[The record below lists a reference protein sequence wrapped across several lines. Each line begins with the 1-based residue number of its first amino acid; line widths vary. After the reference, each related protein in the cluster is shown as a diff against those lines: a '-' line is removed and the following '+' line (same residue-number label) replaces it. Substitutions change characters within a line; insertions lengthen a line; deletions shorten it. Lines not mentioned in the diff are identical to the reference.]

1 MNRLIGDWTSLL
13 FFLCEC
19 YLFRDWLIFAILDAS
34 AAVALFLAFL
44 TVSPMEHKRDA
55 TVAGLSWP
63 SNPTRGLAPTNP
75 VQVSDAQT
83 SALSHSGPP
92 DTTTSPT
99 SAPLVN
105 DGTAPDTG
113 TMAHSDTYS
122 GPAPPGVPFPTE
134 SSSTHNYLH
143 RAQFSS
149 RVVHQIQFKV
159 ITHSNNT
166 RELFIEEIPLLGH
179 SRCRDP
185 EHYFYGLS
193 GNWEW
198 SLRTAD
204 YWRHHFEIPLVH
216 GHHPFHNVPIETT
229 SPGDEPSLT
238 TRIHEL
244 AKDLSDT
251 LKAATASGEFDQT
264 WAMVE
269 RMSFH
274 DAMEVLLQ
282 APNSS
287 SD

>member
-1 MNRLIGDWTSLL
+1 
-13 FFLCEC
+13 
-19 YLFRDWLIFAILDAS
+19 
-34 AAVALFLAFL
+34 
-44 TVSPMEHKRDA
+44 MEHKRDA

-75 VQVSDAQT
+75 VQVPDAQT
-83 SALSHSGPP
+83 SALCHSGAP
-92 DTTTSPT
+92 DTTTNPT
-99 SAPLVN
+99 SAPLVT
-105 DGTAPDTG
+105 DSTAPATG
-113 TMAHSDTYS
+113 TMAHPDTYS
-122 GPAPPGVPFPTE
+122 GPAPPCVPFPME
-134 SSSTHNYLH
+134 SSSAHNYLH

-198 SLRTAD
+198 SLRIAD

-229 SPGDEPSLT
+229 SPADEPSLT

-251 LKAATASGEFDQT
+251 LKAATASGEFNET

-274 DAMEVLLQ
+274 DAFEVLLQ

-287 SD
+287 SSD

>member
-1 MNRLIGDWTSLL
+1 
-13 FFLCEC
+13 
-19 YLFRDWLIFAILDAS
+19 
-34 AAVALFLAFL
+34 
-44 TVSPMEHKRDA
+44 MEHKRDA

-83 SALSHSGPP
+83 SALCHSGPP

-99 SAPLVN
+99 SAPLVT
-105 DGTAPDTG
+105 DSTAPATD
-113 TMAHSDTYS
+113 TMAPPDTYS
-122 GPAPPGVPFPTE
+122 GPAPPCVPFPME
-134 SSSTHNYLH
+134 SSSAHNYLH

-229 SPGDEPSLT
+229 APTEA
-238 TRIHEL
+238 TRFIPTIQDL
-244 AKDLSDT
+244 AQQLSIT
-251 LKAATASGEFDQT
+251 LRAAMASGEINDT
-264 WAMVE
+264 W
-269 RMSFH
+269 RTLGDMSFR
-274 DAMEVLLQ
+274 DAIETLQ
-282 APNSS
+282 AETSLPSE
-287 SD
+287 